1 MTIEYSISRQ
11 MLLRWYFRS
20 LVRNPRHLISWVVCV
35 AGAAYVAS
43 IFVRVSGSTTLL
55 PSTAAIAAAAVAAF
69 FLAIYPQLRYK
80 PQVRT
85 LTVLEGGISS
95 TIKGRSESYPWS
107 KVAKID
113 KHDGGLTI
121 GLSNVSAFIVPPS
134 AFRSGAERDEF
145 LSQCRKWW
153 EAGREKPAA

>member
-20 LVRNPRHLISWVVCV
+20 LVRNPRHLISW
-35 AGAAYVAS
+35 AYIAS
-43 IFVRVSGSTTLL
+43 IFVRVSESTRLS
-55 PSTAAIAAAAVAAF
+55 PSTAAIATAAVAAI

-85 LTVLEGGISS
+85 LTVLEDGISS
-95 TIKGRSESYPWS
+95 TIKGRSEAYPWS
-107 KVAKID
+107 KVAKIE

-121 GLSNVSAFIVPPS
+121 GFRNVSAFIVPPS
-134 AFRSGAERDEF
+134 AFRSGAERDEL

-153 EAGREKPAA
+153 EASREKPAA